1 MFEKIKAKIDSNEVI
16 SILCYCAGALF
27 ASVSVAG
34 TIQVL
39 LNL

>member
-1 MFEKIKAKIDSNEVI
+1 MEKIKNFMEKHQII
-16 SILCYCAGALF
+16 SILCYSAGALF